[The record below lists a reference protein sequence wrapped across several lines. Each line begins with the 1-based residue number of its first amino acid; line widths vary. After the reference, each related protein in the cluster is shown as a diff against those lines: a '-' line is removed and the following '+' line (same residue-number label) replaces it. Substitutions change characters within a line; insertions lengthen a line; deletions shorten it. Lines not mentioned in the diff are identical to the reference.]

1 MEKIQKKLN
10 IPAAGSYDK
19 VQVKVDSTIK
29 LRSPMSRAETGSFYE
44 DYMRK
49 SIELPGVGNYTP
61 RINVFDAKGA
71 PKWKEDKQLGKK
83 RSES

>member
-1 MEKIQKKLN
+1 MN

-19 VQVKVDSTIK
+19 VQVKLDSATK
-29 LRSPMSRAETGSFYE
+29 LRSPMPKAESGSFYE

-61 RINVFDAKGA
+61 RVDLFDAKGV
-71 PKWKEDKQLGKK
+71 PKWKGDKKPAKK
-83 RSES
+83 RS